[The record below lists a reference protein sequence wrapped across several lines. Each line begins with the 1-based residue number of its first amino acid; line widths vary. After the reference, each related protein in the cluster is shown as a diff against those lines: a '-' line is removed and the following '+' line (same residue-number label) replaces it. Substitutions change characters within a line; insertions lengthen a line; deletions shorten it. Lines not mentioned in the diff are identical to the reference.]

1 MLRTIEKFKSARKNF
16 SSSPMFFTS
25 EKSNQFRNS
34 KIPNNVKQSYQI
46 TILLPSNCHQ
56 IAIKLRAAP
65 IPLPFSSHSAP
76 ITNAKYCNE
85 IVSIYYLIG
94 T

>member
-46 TILLPSNCHQ
+46 AILLPSNYHHV
-56 IAIKLRAAP
+56 AIKLRAAP

-76 ITNAKYCNE
+76 IT
-85 IVSIYYLIG
+85 IG
-94 T
+94 KNRRLLAYVML